1 VHDRPVDGDMEEL
14 NCTMPTKPLTDDT
27 VIVDVVVEPALVV
40 RLDALAL
47 IEKSGTA
54 ILNVTVA
61 VWESNPSAPLTVTV
75 YDPGRDAVHD
85 SVEDPEP
92 PEMVVGLRPQLMLVD
107 EAVTV
112 RVTVST
118 KPLAGLIVIVEVSAE
133 FTFPVRLV
141 GFASTAKSSIT
152 KEAVVE

>member
-1 VHDRPVDGDMEEL
+1 MVEL
-14 NCTMPTKPLTDDT
+14 NCTIPTKPLTDDT
-27 VIVDVVVEPALVV
+27 VIVDVVVEPALIV
-40 RLDALAL
+40 RLDGLAL

-61 VWESNPSAPLTVTV
+61 AWESNPSAPLTVTV

-85 SVEDPEP
+85 SVEEPEP
-92 PEMVVGLRPQLMLVD
+92 PAMVVELRPQLMLVD

-133 FTFPVRLV
+133 LIFPVRLV

-152 KEAVVE
+152 NEAVVE

>member
-1 VHDRPVDGDMEEL
+1 MEEL

-40 RLDALAL
+40 RLDGLAL

-54 ILNVTVA
+54 MLNVTVA
-61 VWESNPSAPLTVTV
+61 VWESDPSAPLTVTV
-75 YDPGRDAVHD
+75 YDPGIDVVHD
-85 SVEDPEP
+85 SVEEPEP
-92 PEMVVGLRPQLMLVD
+92 PAMVVELRPQLMLVD

-112 RVTVST
+112 RVTVSV

-141 GFASTAKSSIT
+141 GFASIAKSSIT

>member
-1 VHDRPVDGDMEEL
+1 M
-14 NCTMPTKPLTDDT
+14 TDDT
-27 VIVDVVVEPALVV
+27 VIVDVVVEPAVVV
-40 RLDALAL
+40 RLDGLAL

-85 SVEDPEP
+85 SVEEPEP
-92 PEMVVGLRPQLMLVD
+92 PVMVVELRLQLMLVD
-107 EAVTV
+107 EAVNV

-118 KPLAGLIVIVEVSAE
+118 KPLAGLIVIVEVRAE
-133 FTFPVRLV
+133 LTFPVRLV
-141 GFASTAKSSIT
+141 GAASMLKSSIMKGT
-152 KEAVVE
+152 VVE

>member
-1 VHDRPVDGDMEEL
+1 MEEFS
-14 NCTMPTKPLTDDT
+14 CTIPTKPLTDET
-27 VIVDVVVEPALVV
+27 MIVEVVGEPALVV
-40 RLDALAL
+40 RLDGLAL

-75 YDPGRDAVHD
+75 YDPGREAVHD
-85 SVEDPEP
+85 RVEEPEP
-92 PEMVVGLRPQLMLVD
+92 PAMVVELRAQLMLVD
-107 EAVTV
+107 EAVNV

-152 KEAVVE
+152 KERVVE

>member
-1 VHDRPVDGDMEEL
+1 MVEV

-27 VIVDVVVEPALVV
+27 VIVDVVVKPAVVV
-40 RLDALAL
+40 RLDGLAL

-61 VWESNPSAPLTVTV
+61 LWESNPSAPLTVTV

-85 SVEDPEP
+85 SVEEPEP
-92 PEMVVGLRPQLMLVD
+92 PAMVVALRPQLMLVD

-152 KEAVVE
+152 KEAVAE

>member
-1 VHDRPVDGDMEEL
+1 MVEL

-40 RLDALAL
+40 RLDGLAL

-61 VWESNPSAPLTVTV
+61 MWESNPSAPLTVTV

-85 SVEDPEP
+85 SVEEPEP
-92 PEMVVGLRPQLMLVD
+92 PAMVVELRPQLMLVD
-107 EAVTV
+107 EAVAV
-112 RVTVST
+112 RVTVSA

-141 GFASTAKSSIT
+141 GFASIAKSSIT

>member
-1 VHDRPVDGDMEEL
+1 MAEV

-40 RLDALAL
+40 RLDGLAL

-75 YDPGRDAVHD
+75 YEPGRDAVHD
-85 SVEDPEP
+85 SVEEPEP
-92 PEMVVGLRPQLMLVD
+92 PAMVVELRPQLMLVD

-118 KPLAGLIVIVEVSAE
+118 NPLAGLIVIVEVSAE

>member
-1 VHDRPVDGDMEEL
+1 MEEL
-14 NCTMPTKPLTDDT
+14 NCTIPTKPFTDDT
-27 VIVDVVVEPALVV
+27 MIVEVVGEPALVV
-40 RLDALAL
+40 RVAGLAL

-54 ILNVTVA
+54 MLSVTVA

-75 YDPGRDAVHD
+75 YDPGIDVVHD
-85 SVEDPEP
+85 RAEEPEP
-92 PEMVVGLRPQLMLVD
+92 LAMVVELRLQLMLVD
-107 EAVTV
+107 EAVNV

-118 KPLAGLIVIVEVSAE
+118 KPLAGLIVMVEVSAE

-152 KEAVVE
+152 KETVVE